1 MEILLFIVL
10 VIANALFALVEM
22 SLAASRPFR
31 LQAMAEGGDVAAA
44 RVIKIRTAPDV
55 FIGTTQ
61 LGLNLIAILSG
72 MYVEG
77 AFAPRLQNILIQWGI
92 GEASSHTLAVVFVVS
107 VATLLFLL
115 FGELIPKRIAM
126 AHPEAIAKAISGWFV
141 ILTWVTKHPLWILEK
156 VTNAIVPMIT
166 KNAVSDPLVATSELR
181 LVLEHSAQA
190 GTLEASAFAIVENAL
205 DMDDR
210 NVVAIMVPRSDILYL
225 NSQDSQD
232 VNLKKLRSTP
242 YHRFLVCDGGL
253 DTISGLFD
261 ISNAIPAIAGEAPL
275 DLSVKLES
283 IHYVPET
290 LSLRETMDDLQASRK
305 SSAIV
310 VNEFNEVIGM
320 VSLNDIYAAVMGDT
334 TDETGNEWITARQP
348 DGWYVAGIADMSSV
362 KSALGLTG
370 DLPGEVNDAYHTMNG
385 FMMYMLHRMP
395 KEADTFDFGD
405 FAFEVCDIDG
415 RFVDK
420 VLVTRKKPT
429 SI

>member
-1 MEILLFIVL
+1 MELLFFIALVL
-10 VIANALFALVEM
+10 ANALFALIEM

-31 LQAMAEGGDVAAA
+31 LQAMADGGDLSAA
-44 RVIKIRTAPDV
+44 RVIKIRATPDV

-77 AFAPRLQNILIQWGI
+77 AFTPRLQDAFLRWGFDT
-92 GEASSHTLAVVFVVS
+92 SSAHTLALVFVVGG
-107 VATLLFLL
+107 VTLLFLL

-126 AHPEAIAKAISGWFV
+126 AHPEAIAKAISGWFTV
-141 ILTWVTKHPLWILEK
+141 LTWVTKHPLWLLER
-156 VTNAIVPMIT
+156 VTNAVVPLIT
-166 KNAVSDPLVATSELR
+166 KNAVTDPLVATSELR

-190 GTLEASAFAIVENAL
+190 GTLEASAFTIVENAL
-205 DMDDR
+205 DMDER

-225 NSQDSQD
+225 NSQDSQSE
-232 VNLKKLRSTP
+232 NLLKLRSTP

-253 DTISGLFD
+253 DAISGLFD
-261 ISNAIPAIAGEAPL
+261 ISNAIPAIAGESPL

-290 LSLRETMDDLQASRK
+290 LSLKETMEDLQGARK

-320 VSLNDIYAAVMGDT
+320 VSLKDIYAAVMGDT
-334 TDETGNEWITARQP
+334 TEETGNEWIKARQP
-348 DGWYVAGIADMSSV
+348 DGWYVAGVADMGSV
-362 KSALGLTG
+362 KTALGLTG
-370 DLPGEVNDAYHTMNG
+370 DLPGEASDAYHTMNG

-395 KEADTFDFGD
+395 KEADKFDFEG
-405 FAFEVCDIDG
+405 FSFEVCDIDG

-420 VLVTRKKPT
+420 VLVTKK
-429 SI
+429 